1 MDDSSSVNQLVS
13 SIIQR
18 HMKSIHSY
26 EIEITNMMSEIF
38 RLQKEISELK
48 QEEPKVIKK

>member
-48 QEEPKVIKK
+48 EDPKVLKK